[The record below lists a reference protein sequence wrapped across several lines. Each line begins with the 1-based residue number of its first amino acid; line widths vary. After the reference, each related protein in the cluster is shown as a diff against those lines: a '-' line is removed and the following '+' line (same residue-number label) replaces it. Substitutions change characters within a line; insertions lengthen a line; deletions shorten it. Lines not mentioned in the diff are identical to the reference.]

1 MPERILSRAV
11 LSPAG
16 SGKTERLARRYI
28 ELLQAGSPPERILT
42 ITFTEKAAAEM
53 KERIFRILRKEDP
66 ALLRRLKSRV
76 LKLRISTIHSFCFN
90 LVQRFASELGLEP
103 DLQALAAPE
112 DLWFNTEYDLLMQ
125 IAEAKGHELNLPG
138 SVSYPL
144 TDSGLS
150 PAPPENSDYSR
161 LLELV
166 TAGKMSGWNRLS
178 GSFRD
183 FFEQRTS
190 IERAQVRPMDFERL
204 AEIAQSLRTDPLGP
218 QQIPNYAE
226 LFPERFDSASLLNAR
241 KNLSRVEGTFL
252 TTTHTPR
259 KRPPTSGS
267 RLSAI
272 GYQEWCTAMHE
283 YWIQVQSA
291 ASHEEFRLMFDL
303 FQRVFLAEYDRRKQQ
318 QGLVDFADME
328 RLAYRLLTQSDEW
341 SNILLAF
348 DEHTDHILV
357 DEFQDTSY
365 LQWGIIE
372 KLTEEWR
379 SGEGRRSEMKTRP
392 TIFIVGDDKQSIYL
406 FRNAHAEVFTQAEQE
421 LKEWLGPKQFL
432 SETVET
438 NYRSLSR
445 IIDFTNHVFSRLM
458 NPAETEP
465 AWCTR
470 YSPFRRERKNNN
482 PGKVEL
488 LLASDAVTNA
498 AERRELEA
506 GLIADRI
513 LSLHGQPVTYD
524 DNEQPVPCDWK
535 HVTILLRNR
544 THLQAYEQALA
555 RRRIP
560 YLVQH
565 GTGFYAEPETLL
577 LKALLSVLVDPYD
590 DLALYALLKSPL
602 FAVPERELFWASTRP
617 GNTLMDRL
625 LNDQAESGR
634 DYSLPTTDY
643 SLLTTHY
650 SLPAASRL
658 LRQASGETNRRPL
671 AGIMERVLTEQQAWS
686 VLWEPQRRANV
697 RKFLQLVE
705 GFENEGMHP
714 LRIKTLLD
722 KLAEDKSE
730 AKASI
735 DVRGQNAVQ
744 IMTIHNAKGL
754 QFPIVF
760 VPMLDHDIAGRPKPL
775 LIQEQSHD
783 RVMVSYIANSA
794 VRNQDPW
801 FQEYWQREEEEEK
814 RLFYVAC
821 TRARD
826 ALFLSGIVTD
836 APPRNQSWLNWL
848 WGILAL
854 KFENQRFSMGAA
866 LDAVELLN
874 PDDISRKAQAASH
887 EPHAEAVSSQFA
899 VRSSQS
905 PVLAIEPIVEPLG
918 LHIRPVTRDTLFDRK
933 RHGDDAIAFGTVMHQ
948 VLERISLGKLDP
960 ADSKAVI
967 ALVRGHDPN
976 CFSSD
981 EGGGH
986 DPNCF
991 SSVSCPPAG
1000 PLTAEVLRQLELLRD
1015 SGLLD
1020 IVLPQPDSYAEM
1032 PFMLR
1037 QVRGHDPNLLGSGSC
1052 PLTVFNGRIDRLIL
1066 RTDTVD
1072 VYDYKTFPVSEKEL
1086 PDLVA
1091 EYRDSQMNTYLA
1103 AAAHLFPGKKP
1114 RGFLIFTALPR
1125 LVAL

>member
-1 MPERILSRAV
+1 MPAPILSRAV

-28 ELLQAGSPPERILT
+28 ELLKAGSPPERILT

-66 ALLRRLKSRV
+66 PLLRRLKSRV

-125 IAEAKGHELNLPG
+125 IAERGTQNP
-138 SVSYPL
+138 
-144 TDSGLS
+144 
-150 PAPPENSDYSR
+150 DYSR

-166 TAGKMSGWNRLS
+166 TAGKMSGWSRLS
-178 GSFRD
+178 GNFAS

-190 IERAQVRPMDFERL
+190 IERAQVRPMDFEQL
-204 AEIAQSLRTDPLGP
+204 AEIAQSLRIDPVGP
-218 QQIPNYAE
+218 QQITNYAE

-241 KNLSRVEGTFL
+241 KVLSRVEDEFL
-252 TTTHTPR
+252 TTTQTPR
-259 KRPPTSGS
+259 KRPPATSPT
-267 RLSAI
+267 ATDHQPPAT
-272 GYQEWCTAMHE
+272 GYQDWCAAMHE
-283 YWIQVQSA
+283 YWVQVNSA
-291 ASHEEFRLMFDL
+291 ASHEEFRQMFDL
-303 FQRVFLAEYDRRKQQ
+303 FQRVFLKEYDRRKQQ

-328 RLAYRLLTQSDEW
+328 RLAYHLLTSSDEW

-379 SGEGRRSEMKTRP
+379 SGEGRRSGLNLNPRPPGPRNP

-421 LKEWLGPKQFL
+421 LNEWLGPKQFI

-458 NPAETEP
+458 NPAEAEP

-470 YSPFRRERKNNN
+470 YSPFRRERRNTS

-488 LLASDAVTNA
+488 LLASG
-498 AERRELEA
+498 AEMSATEQRELEA

-513 LSLHGQPVTYD
+513 LALHAQPVTYD
-524 DNEQPVPCDWK
+524 ENEQLIPCDWK

-544 THLQAYEQALA
+544 NHLQAYEQALA
-555 RRRIP
+555 QRHIP

-577 LKALLSVLVDPYD
+577 LKALLSVLVDAYD
-590 DLALYALLKSPL
+590 DLSLYALLKSPL
-602 FAVPERELFWASTRP
+602 FAVPERELFWASSRP
-617 GNTLMDRL
+617 GNTLFDRIL
-625 LNDQAESGR
+625 IEPQSAQRTQRRNEESREIGDVLR
-634 DYSLPTTDY
+634 S
-643 SLLTTHY
+643 
-650 SLPAASRL
+650 ASSV
-658 LRQASGETNRRPL
+658 LRKASSEVNRRPL
-671 AGIMERVLTEQQAWS
+671 AEIMERVLTEQNAWS

-705 GFENEGMHP
+705 GFESQGMHP
-714 LRIKTLLD
+714 LRIKTTLD
-722 KLAEDKSE
+722 KLAENKRE

-735 DVRGQNAVQ
+735 DVRGQDAVQ

-760 VPMLDHDIAGRPKPL
+760 VPMLDHNLSGRGSPL

-801 FQEYWQREEEEEK
+801 FQEYWRREKEEEK

-836 APPRNQSWLNWL
+836 APPRKPSWLNWL
-848 WGILAL
+848 WSILDV
-854 KFENQRFSMGAA
+854 KFENQRFSMDTA
-866 LDAVELLN
+866 LEAVSLLN
-874 PDDISRKAQAASH
+874 PADVPPATSSQPPATSHPPLATSH
-887 EPHAEAVSSQFA
+887 EPPTTSHQ
-899 VRSSQS
+899 
-905 PVLAIEPIVEPLG
+905 PLATELLG
-918 LHIRPVTRDTLFDRK
+918 LRIRPVTRDTMTDRK
-933 RHGDDAIAFGTVMHQ
+933 RHGDDAIAFGTAMHQ
-948 VLERISLGKLDP
+948 ILERISLAELDP
-960 ADSKAVI
+960 ADQKAVI
-967 ALVRGHDPN
+967 GLARRLFDAEGVARN
-976 CFSSD
+976 CAAS
-981 EGGGH
+981 
-986 DPNCF
+986 
-991 SSVSCPPAG
+991 
-1000 PLTAEVLRQLELLRD
+1000 TA
-1015 SGLLD
+1015 
-1020 IVLPQPDSYAEM
+1020 
-1032 PFMLR
+1032 
-1037 QVRGHDPNLLGSGSC
+1037 
-1052 PLTVFNGRIDRLIL
+1052 T
-1066 RTDTVD
+1066 
-1072 VYDYKTFPVSEKEL
+1072 K
-1086 PDLVA
+1086 
-1091 EYRDSQMNTYLA
+1091 
-1103 AAAHLFPGKKP
+1103 
-1114 RGFLIFTALPR
+1114 
-1125 LVAL
+1125 